1 MLPIKSKTSE
11 MYPEVDILYKTPAS
25 WNGNDAQVVKIFLIL
40 KFKKQL
46 TGIFL
51 KKKSIAPHM
60 QILVLES
67 TFERL
72 FEK

>member
-1 MLPIKSKTSE
+1 MMPR
-11 MYPEVDILYKTPAS
+11 LYFF
-25 WNGNDAQVVKIFLIL
+25 FLIL
-40 KFKKQL
+40 KFKKAANRD
-46 TGIFL
+46 FFF
-51 KKKSIAPHM
+51 KSIAPHM

>member
-1 MLPIKSKTSE
+1 MIPR
-11 MYPEVDILYKTPAS
+11 LYF
-25 WNGNDAQVVKIFLIL
+25 FLIL
-40 KFKKQL
+40 KFKKAANRV
-46 TGIFL
+46 FFFF
-51 KKKSIAPHM
+51 KSIAPHM

>member
-1 MLPIKSKTSE
+1 MIPR
-11 MYPEVDILYKTPAS
+11 LY
-25 WNGNDAQVVKIFLIL
+25 FFFIL
-40 KFKKQL
+40 KFKKAANRV
-46 TGIFL
+46 FFFFF
-51 KKKSIAPHM
+51 KSIAPHM

>member
-1 MLPIKSKTSE
+1 MIPR
-11 MYPEVDILYKTPAS
+11 LYF
-25 WNGNDAQVVKIFLIL
+25 FLIL
-40 KFKKQL
+40 KFKKAANRVCL
-46 TGIFL
+46 FVL
-51 KKKSIAPHM
+51 KSIAPHM

>member
-1 MLPIKSKTSE
+1 MIPR
-11 MYPEVDILYKTPAS
+11 LYF
-25 WNGNDAQVVKIFLIL
+25 FLIL
-40 KFKKQL
+40 KFKKAANRVFVL
-46 TGIFL
+46 FFF
-51 KKKSIAPHM
+51 KSIAPHM

>member
-1 MLPIKSKTSE
+1 MIPR
-11 MYPEVDILYKTPAS
+11 LYF
-25 WNGNDAQVVKIFLIL
+25 FLIL
-40 KFKKQL
+40 KFKKAANR
-46 TGIFL
+46 GFFL
-51 KKKSIAPHM
+51 FFFKSIAPHM

>member
-1 MLPIKSKTSE
+1 MIPR
-11 MYPEVDILYKTPAS
+11 LYF
-25 WNGNDAQVVKIFLIL
+25 FLIL
-40 KFKKQL
+40 KFKKAANRV
-46 TGIFL
+46 FVFCF
-51 KKKSIAPHM
+51 KSIAPHM

>member
-1 MLPIKSKTSE
+1 MIPR
-11 MYPEVDILYKTPAS
+11 LYF
-25 WNGNDAQVVKIFLIL
+25 FLIL
-40 KFKKQL
+40 KFKKAANRVFFFF
-46 TGIFL
+46 GFF
-51 KKKSIAPHM
+51 KSIAPHM